1 MLKITRIITAIIVA
15 AAIGQGSYG
24 SNLQQKIEQIIA
36 RKDQKNVEFTISVI
50 DPQTGSRVYG
60 YNPSKPLT
68 PASNMKLV
76 TSFTALKT
84 LGSDYKFVTKVGL
97 VGGKLVVIG
106 GGDPLLGF
114 DGNDVV
120 SKIVDALKAKNIT
133 QLEAIAVDSSIYEN
147 TRINP
152 NWPLNQ
158 LNRDYSCEIS
168 GLNYNGNCIKITA
181 LVNGGRIDLDKTPNT
196 EFIRLINNVRYVK
209 GAGSI
214 GSNRTEQPNALVVY
228 GKCGRE
234 TSFDVAIEN
243 PSLYFGTLLS
253 EAVYRDGISVA
264 NPLTEESGV
273 QQPMEIIAQFETPIT
288 EVLQHCNKDS
298 LQIAAECMGKMIAA
312 RTTGGPGSWQGQRDA
327 VGKYLMSLGADSAEF
342 YLDDGSG
349 LSNVNKLSSNVLSLI
364 LLDAYK
370 SPLWGTFKPTLAVGG
385 VDGTIKKQFYK
396 EKYKNKVF
404 AKTGYING
412 VRALSGVCI
421 GASGKEYIFSIITNK
436 ANYPTKKAIS
446 DIVEAVIDEG

>member
-1 MLKITRIITAIIVA
+1 MLKITKIITAIIVA
-15 AAIGQGSYG
+15 AAIGQASFG
-24 SNLQQKIEQIIA
+24 SNLQQKIEQILA

-50 DPQTGSRVYG
+50 DPQTGSRIYG

-76 TSFTALKT
+76 TGFTALKT

-97 VGGKLVVIG
+97 VGGKLVVVG
-106 GGDPLLGF
+106 GGDPLLGY
-114 DGNDVV
+114 DGNDCI
-120 SKIVDALKAKNIT
+120 SPIINALKAKNIT
-133 QLEAIAVDSSIYEN
+133 QLEVIAVDSSIFEN
-147 TRINP
+147 IRVNP

-181 LVNGGRIDLDKTPNT
+181 SVNGGHIVLDKTPNT
-196 EFIRLINNVRYVK
+196 EFVQLINNVRYVK
-209 GAGSI
+209 GAGAI
-214 GSNRTEQPNALVVY
+214 GSNRTEQPNSLIVY

-253 EAVYRDGISVA
+253 EAVYRAGISVA
-264 NPLTEESGV
+264 NSLTEESGV

-298 LQIAAECMGKMIAA
+298 LQIAAECMGKMIAVK
-312 RTTGGPGSWQGQRDA
+312 TNGCQGSWQSERDA
-327 VGKYLMSLGADSAEF
+327 VGKYLMSLGADNTEF
-342 YLDDGSG
+342 LLDDGCG
-349 LSNVNKLSSNVLSLI
+349 LSNANKLSSNVLSLI

-370 SPLWGTFKPTLAVGG
+370 SPLWSTFKPTLAVGG
-385 VDGTIKKQFYK
+385 IDGTIKKQFYK
-396 EKYKNKVF
+396 EKYKNRVF
-404 AKTGYING
+404 AKTGYISG

-421 GASGKEYIFSIITNK
+421 GASGREYIFSIITNK

-446 DIVEAVIDEG
+446 DIVESIIDEG